1 MGLESSE
8 LYGTIK
14 NYKTKNI
21 LIGTGSKMGVG
32 FDEENFCD
40 DFDGRPS
47 DLLLMLTT
55 YASWAPFEQ
64 VRGRGMRTETPN
76 VVVFNDK
83 HPITKKH
90 MTQIR
95 KWVRETNGKIIE
107 LNVDKMESFD
117 INTYK

>member
-1 MGLESSE
+1 
-8 LYGTIK
+8 
-14 NYKTKNI
+14 
-21 LIGTGSKMGVG
+21 MGVG
-32 FDEENFCD
+32 FDEANFCD
-40 DFDGRPS
+40 DYDGRPS

-64 VRGRGMRTETPN
+64 VRGRGMRTDTPN
-76 VVVFNDK
+76 IVVFNDK

-107 LNVDKMESFD
+107 LHIDKMKSFSID
-117 INTYK
+117 DYK